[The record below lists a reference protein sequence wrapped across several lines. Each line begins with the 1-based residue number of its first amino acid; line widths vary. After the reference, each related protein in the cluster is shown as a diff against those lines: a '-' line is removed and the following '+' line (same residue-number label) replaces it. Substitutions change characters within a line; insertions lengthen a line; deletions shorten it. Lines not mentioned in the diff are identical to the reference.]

1 MTLTAIIRVLKY
13 WSKRWVMSIIKI
25 INKIICNLIN
35 WLKDEN
41 ILLNSV
47 SDREIKMS
55 TESFRDLYNWMNI

>member
-25 INKIICNLIN
+25 IDKIICNLIN

-47 SDREIKMS
+47 SDREIRMS